1 MSLINFVES
10 RESIEE
16 ASIKYANL
24 IAKNAP
30 LTVGAAKLAIN
41 VWENGSRQ
49 PEVDLVKQ
57 EVDKCFN
64 SDDYKEGRAAFKD
77 KRTPAFHGK

>member
-1 MSLINFVES
+1 M
-10 RESIEE
+10 
-16 ASIKYANL
+16 
-24 IAKNAP
+24 
-30 LTVGAAKLAIN
+30 AIN